1 MIDADGHSHVL
12 GRTDREHATA
22 MTVDTMPAKP
32 DQDTDLDAAAAD
44 LDTRSPH
51 AGADAD
57 GGAAGAAGA
66 DGSAAAGADD
76 EPEKPR
82 RGRPKGSGARR
93 TRTVELT
100 LTVSGTADGD
110 WQAELKHGNT
120 WVARGLPIAA
130 AAVSRAAKELH
141 EDLSAPID
149 EVIHAARGQQ
159 QAKVAALEAE
169 LEQARQALA
178 ELAD

>member
-1 MIDADGHSHVL
+1 MIDADGHSHAL

-32 DQDTDLDAAAAD
+32 DQDTDLDADAAD
-44 LDTRSPH
+44 LDTRSAK
-51 AGADAD
+51 AGT
-57 GGAAGAAGA
+57 GAAAGA
-66 DGSAAAGADD
+66 DGSADAGAGD

-169 LEQARQALA
+169 LEQARKALA

>member
-1 MIDADGHSHVL
+1 
-12 GRTDREHATA
+12 
-22 MTVDTMPAKP
+22 MTVDTMHAKP
-32 DQDTDLDAAAAD
+32 QTDADADTDLDAADSTGSDAA
-44 LDTRSPH
+44 P
-51 AGADAD
+51 
-57 GGAAGAAGA
+57 
-66 DGSAAAGADD
+66 SAATAEAAAPSDD
-76 EPEKPR
+76 AEPAAPR

-141 EDLSAPID
+141 EDLSGPID
-149 EVIHAARGQQ
+149 EVIHAARNQQ
-159 QAKVAALEAE
+159 EARVAALEAE
-169 LEQARQALA
+169 LEQARKALA